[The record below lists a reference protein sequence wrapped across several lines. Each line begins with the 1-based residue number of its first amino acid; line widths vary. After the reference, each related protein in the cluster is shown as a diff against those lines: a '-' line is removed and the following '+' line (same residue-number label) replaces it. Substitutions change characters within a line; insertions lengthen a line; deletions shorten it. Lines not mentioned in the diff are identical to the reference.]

1 MLEVIDRVKKLRGL
15 GSVWGGGGPAVVCI
29 CAILGVCVC
38 VLLGG
43 LMFFHEHMVLSVFI
57 SNLRNQAEFL

>member
-1 MLEVIDRVKKLRGL
+1 MF
-15 GSVWGGGGPAVVCI
+15 GGGGAAVVCI

>member
-15 GSVWGGGGPAVVCI
+15 GSVWGGGAAVVCI